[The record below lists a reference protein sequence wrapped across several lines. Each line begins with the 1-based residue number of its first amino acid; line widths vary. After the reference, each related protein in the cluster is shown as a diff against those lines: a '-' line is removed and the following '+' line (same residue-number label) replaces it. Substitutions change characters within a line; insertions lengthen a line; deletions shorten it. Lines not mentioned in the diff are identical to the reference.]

1 MQYFIVFLEIIG
13 AAAFAVS
20 GAVTALKKNMDIFG
34 VCVMGITTA
43 TGGGVIRDIIL
54 GRTPPQMFN
63 DSKYV
68 VVSLIVSIIIF
79 FPFVRHFLTANKKI
93 YEAVLL
99 FTDSVGL
106 GIFTV
111 YGVKVAIDSGYA
123 DNTFLVLF
131 VGLVTGVGGGVLRDV
146 FAHDRPYIFI
156 KHIYACAALAG
167 AVLCR
172 LLWDGAGQSVSM
184 VCGLVLIIL
193 TRLLSAKYKLSL
205 PKATDVEL

>member
-13 AAAFAVS
+13 TAAFAVS

-54 GRTPPQMFN
+54 GRTPPQMFY

-68 VVSLIVSIIIF
+68 VVSLVVSIIIF
-79 FPFVRHFLTANKKI
+79 FPFFRHFLTVNKRI

-99 FTDSVGL
+99 FTDSAGL

-111 YGVKVAIDSGYA
+111 YGVKVAIDAGYA
-123 DNTFLVLF
+123 ENTFLVLF
-131 VGLVTGVGGGVLRDV
+131 VALVTGVGGGVLRDI

-156 KHIYACAALAG
+156 KHIYACAAIAG
-167 AVLCR
+167 AVLCK
-172 LLWDGAGQSVSM
+172 LLWNEAGQSVSM
-184 VCGLVLIIL
+184 VSGLLLIIMI
-193 TRLLSAKYKLSL
+193 RLLSAKYKLSL
-205 PKATDVEL
+205 PKATDVDL

>member
-1 MQYFIVFLEIIG
+1 MQYFITFLEIIG

-79 FPFVRHFLTANKKI
+79 IPFFRHFLTANKRI

-99 FTDSVGL
+99 VTDSAGL

-111 YGVKVAIDSGYA
+111 YGVKVAIDAGYA

-131 VGLVTGVGGGVLRDV
+131 VALVTGVGGGVLRDI

-172 LLWDGAGQSVSM
+172 LLWNGAGQSVSM
-184 VCGLVLIIL
+184 VCGLVLVIL
-193 TRLLSAKYKLSL
+193 IRLLSAKYKLSL

>member
-1 MQYFIVFLEIIG
+1 MQYFILFLEIMG
-13 AAAFAVS
+13 TAAFAVS
-20 GAVTALKKNMDIFG
+20 GAVTALKHKMDIFG

-68 VVSLIVSIIIF
+68 VVALVMSIIIF
-79 FPFVRHFLTANKKI
+79 FPFFRHFLTANKKI
-93 YEAVLL
+93 YDTVLL
-99 FTDSVGL
+99 VTDSAGL

-111 YGVKVAIDSGYA
+111 YGVKVAIDAGHG

-131 VGLVTGVGGGVLRDV
+131 VALVTGVGGGVLRDI
-146 FAHDRPYIFI
+146 FAQDMPYIFV

-167 AVLCR
+167 AVLCKC
-172 LLWDGAGQSVSM
+172 LWGVAGQSVSM
-184 VCGLVLIIL
+184 ICGLLLIIVI
-193 TRLLSAKYKLSL
+193 RLLSAKYKLSL
-205 PKATDVEL
+205 PKATDVDL

>member
-13 AAAFAVS
+13 TAAFAVS

-54 GRTPPQMFN
+54 GRTPPQMFY

-68 VVSLIVSIIIF
+68 VVSLVVSIIIF
-79 FPFVRHFLTANKKI
+79 FPFFRHFLTVNKRI

-99 FTDSVGL
+99 FTDSAGL

-111 YGVKVAIDSGYA
+111 YGVKVAIDAGYA
-123 DNTFLVLF
+123 ENTFLILF
-131 VGLVTGVGGGVLRDV
+131 VALVTGVGGGVLRDI

-156 KHIYACAALAG
+156 KHIYACAAIAG
-167 AVLCR
+167 AVLCK
-172 LLWDGAGQSVSM
+172 LLWNEAGQSVSM
-184 VCGLVLIIL
+184 VSGLLLIIMI
-193 TRLLSAKYKLSL
+193 RLLSAKYKLSL
-205 PKATDVEL
+205 PKATDVDL